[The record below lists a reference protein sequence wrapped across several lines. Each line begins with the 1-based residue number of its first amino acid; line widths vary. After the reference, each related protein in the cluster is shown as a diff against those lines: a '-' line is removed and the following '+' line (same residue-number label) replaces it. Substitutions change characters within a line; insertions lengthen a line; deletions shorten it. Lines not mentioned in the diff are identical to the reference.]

1 MIISIQC
8 VDNKVM
14 LNRILE
20 INEENRYISLSRGF
34 VVIKQNS
41 EILGQVPLE
50 DISVLLLTAQGVTV
64 SKNVLNSLAENNC
77 ITVLCGKNYVPQS
90 MVLPI
95 ANHCF
100 YTKNIKNQIN
110 CSEPFKKKV
119 WQQIVIQ
126 KIKNQ
131 ALVLKL
137 CKKEYKLVEKIASLV
152 KSGDTDNREAYAA
165 RMYWTSLFGKDFK
178 RDKDG
183 EGINSLL
190 NYGYAVMRASM
201 TRSICS
207 AGLIPVLGVNHN
219 NNLNQFCLADDFFE
233 MYRPIID
240 LIVYEKWSKGD
251 QEVSSENKKALIKAL
266 WINVHTKQGNS
277 PVFQSM
283 HYLINSYVQSMES
296 KNLSLDFPI
305 WDGVINEDF

>member
-1 MIISIQC
+1 
-8 VDNKVM
+8 M

-20 INEENRYISLSRGF
+20 ITEENRYISLSRGF
-34 VVIKQNS
+34 VVIKQDS
-41 EILGQVPLE
+41 QILGQIPID
-50 DISVLLLTAQGVTV
+50 DISVLLLTAQGVTL
-64 SKNVLNSLAENNC
+64 SKNILNTLAENNC

-100 YTKNIKNQIN
+100 YTKNIKMQIT
-110 CSEPFKKKV
+110 CTEPFKKKV

-137 CKKEYKLVEKIASLV
+137 CKKDYQLVEKISSLV
-152 KSGDTDNREAYAA
+152 KSGDIDNREAYAA
-165 RMYWTSLFGKDFK
+165 RMYWTTLFGKDFK
-178 RDKDG
+178 RDKDS

-190 NYGYAVMRASM
+190 NYGYAIMRASM
-201 TRSICS
+201 TRAICS
-207 AGLIPVLGVNHN
+207 AGLIPVLGVNHH

-233 MYRPIID
+233 IYRPVID
-240 LIVYEKWSKGD
+240 LIVYDICKNGEII
-251 QEVSSENKKALIKAL
+251 VSSENKKKLTKAL

-277 PVFQSM
+277 PIFQSM
-283 HYLINSYVQSMES
+283 QYLINSFVQGMEN
-296 KNLSLDFPI
+296 KNPILDFPI
-305 WDGVINEDF
+305 WEGTIDDKS